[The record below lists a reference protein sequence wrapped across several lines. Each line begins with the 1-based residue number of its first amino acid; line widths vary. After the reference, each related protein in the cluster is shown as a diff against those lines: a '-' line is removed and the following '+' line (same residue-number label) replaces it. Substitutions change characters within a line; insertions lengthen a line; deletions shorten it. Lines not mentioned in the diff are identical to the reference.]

1 MTIYKGHWDQLE
13 PNPKFP
19 EQVPTEY
26 IRASASTQ
34 EEIRDKLD
42 TWCDSIA
49 RKAEEL
55 AEAIKEDDGGSIA
68 QAREVAW
75 AELDVMLQQA
85 GGTDPVGVDPQVY
98 TTKKIISVCKK
109 ELVAQ
114 QKNGK
119 LKDVKRSLVD
129 RHNWQVVAW
138 AFAKYGIEC
147 AEHITPEQL
156 DWIGERVVDVQNNP
170 TTTVAPTRA
179 SRVLNSIFGE

>member
-19 EQVPTEY
+19 DQEPTEY
-26 IRASASTQ
+26 IRASAGTQ

-42 TWCDSIA
+42 TWCNDIT

-55 AEAIKEDDGGSIA
+55 AEAIKEEDGGSIA

-75 AELDVMLQQA
+75 AELDAMLQQA
-85 GGTDPVGVDPQVY
+85 GGTEPIGVDPQVY

-138 AFAKYGIEC
+138 AQAKYGIESQ
-147 AEHITPEQL
+147 EDITTKHL
-156 DWIGERVVDVQNNP
+156 DWIEDRVVDVQNIVP
-170 TTTVAPTRA
+170 TAAPR
-179 SRVLNSIFGE
+179 SQRVLNSIFGE